1 MSELNESPPE
11 DTAFQAPDSPKGEL
25 SPPSR
30 RGISGAVLFLVGIIA
45 LVAAG
50 TSGYLLYLYQ
60 TTHPL
65 EKLAGDLAVFEQ
77 QTQTAQDALLDQLTG
92 LRDSVNE
99 RFTQQ
104 ATEVA
109 ALKQQLSALRNR
121 QINAAAPTRRE
132 WVLAEVEYLLRIA
145 NQRLV
150 LERDA
155 AGALQMLRAADQ
167 NLAALE
173 DFSLTPVRAQ
183 LAEEILAL
191 DRLKQVD
198 VQGIF
203 LKLDALKNEIDQLP
217 LRLPTYTRDT
227 PSPPTSTET
236 STSLWQ
242 QFMERLKSAF
252 EFRRY
257 DKQGV
262 KPLLSPQEAGYLELN
277 LRLMFERAQLSLLRR
292 DATLYQN
299 SVDDILRWLEE
310 YINLQDPTAEQMH
323 QVLVE
328 LEQVD
333 IEQALPDISGSL
345 NSLLQLR
352 RYSEEPVQETVE

>member
-132 WVLAEVEYLLRIA
+132 WV
-145 NQRLV
+145 QR
-150 LERDA
+150 R
-155 AGALQMLRAADQ
+155 
-167 NLAALE
+167 
-173 DFSLTPVRAQ
+173 
-183 LAEEILAL
+183 
-191 DRLKQVD
+191 
-198 VQGIF
+198 
-203 LKLDALKNEIDQLP
+203 
-217 LRLPTYTRDT
+217 
-227 PSPPTSTET
+227 
-236 STSLWQ
+236 
-242 QFMERLKSAF
+242 
-252 EFRRY
+252 
-257 DKQGV
+257 
-262 KPLLSPQEAGYLELN
+262 
-277 LRLMFERAQLSLLRR
+277 
-292 DATLYQN
+292 
-299 SVDDILRWLEE
+299 
-310 YINLQDPTAEQMH
+310 
-323 QVLVE
+323 
-328 LEQVD
+328 
-333 IEQALPDISGSL
+333 
-345 NSLLQLR
+345 
-352 RYSEEPVQETVE
+352 